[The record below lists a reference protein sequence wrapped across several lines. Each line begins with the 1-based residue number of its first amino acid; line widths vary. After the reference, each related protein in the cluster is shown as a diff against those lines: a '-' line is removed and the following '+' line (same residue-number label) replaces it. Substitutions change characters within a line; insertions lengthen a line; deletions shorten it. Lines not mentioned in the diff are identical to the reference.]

1 LRALLVATFAALAAC
16 SSTPPE
22 EKLRATITQMQEDGE
37 AHKVSAVMEHVAEDF
52 GGPGGMDRQALQR
65 LLTFTSLR
73 NRDLGISIGPM
84 DVELIGERAT
94 VDFTLA
100 ASGGSGGLL
109 PDRGQIYE
117 VTTGW
122 KLVDGE
128 WMLISANWKEQL

>member
-1 LRALLVATFAALAAC
+1 MRALFASAFVALAAC

-22 EKLRATITQMQEDGE
+22 EKLRATIEQMQKDGE
-37 AHKVSAVMEHVAEDF
+37 AHDVSGVMDHVAADF

-65 LLTFTSLR
+65 LLTFTSMR

-94 VDFTLA
+94 VEFTLA

-109 PDRGQIYE
+109 PDRGQVYE

-122 KLVDGE
+122 KLVDDE
-128 WMLISANWKEQL
+128 WILISANWKEQL